1 MRIVFCRHSL
11 LNRGGDK
18 MIVAHAN
25 YLATAGH
32 DVVIRS
38 NIIDTVFEL
47 NSGVTLE
54 RINLFGKLGTIA
66 SLLTQKIKADIII
79 ADIIVLSFLLFLKNG
94 RKVLYFAQDY
104 NENVYQTHI
113 QKLFIR
119 GLYALGLSLFRIP
132 VVSVSDELADILRG
146 RFGASPVIV
155 HNGVDLKTFFRDPDK
170 RLVSQKQG
178 KAVLFFSRRDYR
190 KGFDLA
196 LHALNLVARAE
207 NVKIEVWTVGEPLDA
222 GDLDCPVHNFGY
234 VSEKEMRRIMSSAD
248 LFLYPSRFEG
258 FPLMVLEAFA
268 CSCPVL
274 TTKAIHYAIDEKNA
288 LVSPIGD
295 IDSLVHNLVRLLSDE
310 TLACRLASEAAHYVT
325 DFSLEQSAKLFEKAL
340 LTAREV

>member
-1 MRIVFCRHSL
+1 MT
-11 LNRGGDK
+11 
-18 MIVAHAN
+18 VAYAN
-25 YLATAGH
+25 YLAAAGH
-32 DVVIRS
+32 EVVIRT
-38 NIIDTVFEL
+38 NVVDTVFEL
-47 NSGVTLE
+47 NPVVTLE
-54 RINLFGKLGTIA
+54 RINFLGKLGTIV
-66 SLLTQKIKADIII
+66 SLLTKKIKSDIII
-79 ADIIVLSFLLFLKNG
+79 ADIIVMSFLLFLKNG

-104 NENVYQTHI
+104 NENVYQTRI

-132 VVSVSDELADILRG
+132 VVSVSDELAAIFMN
-146 RFGASPVIV
+146 RFGASPVII

-170 RLVSQKQG
+170 TLMAQKQG

-196 LHALNLVARAE
+196 LLALNRVARE
-207 NVKIEVWTVGEPLDA
+207 KNVRIEAWIVGEPIDA
-222 GDLDCPVHNFGY
+222 GELNCPVHNFGY

-268 CSCPVL
+268 CGCPVV
-274 TTKAIHYAIDEKNA
+274 TTQAIHYAIDEKNA

-295 IDSLVHNLVRLLSDE
+295 IDSLVYNLVRLLSDE
-310 TLACRLASEAAHYVT
+310 TLACKLASEAAHYVT